1 MRVLEEVVDG
11 VCLRE
16 VVVGVLGMTASAES
30 VVMKV
35 EMLAM
40 EARNL
45 FSLTAFGSV
54 KPSPSM
60 ISFAFVSSELV
71 VCHDSRID
79 RPSSGLERSPLLA
92 EETIW

>member
-1 MRVLEEVVDG
+1 MRDLEAVDRLLLG
-11 VCLRE
+11 E
-16 VVVGVLGMTASAES
+16 GVVGVLGMTASAES

-45 FSLTAFGSV
+45 FSLTELGRV

-60 ISFAFVSSELV
+60 ISFAFASNELV

-79 RPSSGLERSPLLA
+79 RPSSVYFISEKVKHRR
-92 EETIW
+92 